1 MFGQFRIQNLVL
13 LMASVG
19 MVAASTEDGTP
30 NPAWKQIAESGP
42 IVEETLNGIEESGM

>member
-19 MVAASTEDGTP
+19 MVAASTDDETYP
-30 NPAWKQIAESGP
+30 TWKQIAESGP
-42 IVEETLNGIEESGM
+42 IVEEALKGIEESGM